1 MPVIPP
7 PTNAQALP
15 DGPDRGN
22 ARVREAPG
30 HRVLAIESG
39 SRTTAQANPSALD
52 RGIAQGGQALR
63 HRILGIDP
71 GSRTTGYGVIDTD
84 GNRSRRVAS
93 GCIRVGEHPWP
104 ERLRFIFDAVAQV
117 VADHAPHEMAV
128 EQLIFARD
136 PTAALK
142 LGQARGAVLCA
153 GLKAGVQVHEY
164 SPKSV
169 KLAVVGSG
177 GAEKFQVQ
185 HMVRILLSLEVEP
198 AEDEADA
205 LALALCHA
213 HSMGIPARRRAAAS
227 WRDFR
232 P

>member
-1 MPVIPP
+1 MAPDLGLRGAPRLATP
-7 PTNAQALP
+7 LP
-15 DGPDRGN
+15 
-22 ARVREAPG
+22 
-30 HRVLAIESG
+30 
-39 SRTTAQANPSALD
+39 Q
-52 RGIAQGGQALR
+52 QGGSPTGRPLR

-71 GSRTTGYGVIDTD
+71 GSRNTGFGVIDTD
-84 GNRSRRVAS
+84 GLRSICITS
-93 GCIRVGEHPWP
+93 GCIRVGNQPWP
-104 ERLRFIFDAVAQV
+104 ERLGLIFDAIAQV
-117 VADHAPHEMAV
+117 VADYAPHEMAV

-177 GAEKFQVQ
+177 GAEKAQVQ
-185 HMVRILLSLEVEP
+185 HMVRILLALTEIP

-205 LALALCHA
+205 LALAICHA

>member
-1 MPVIPP
+1 V
-7 PTNAQALP
+7 LP
-15 DGPDRGN
+15 QR
-22 ARVREAPG
+22 R
-30 HRVLAIESG
+30 
-39 SRTTAQANPSALD
+39 
-52 RGIAQGGQALR
+52 LR

-71 GSRTTGYGVIDTD
+71 GSRTTGFGVIDTD
-84 GNRSRRVAS
+84 GSVSARVAS
-93 GCIRVGEHPWP
+93 GCIRVGRHPWP
-104 ERLRFIFDAVAQV
+104 QRLEMIFDGIAEV
-117 VADHAPHEMAV
+117 VEEYQPNEMAV
-128 EQLIFARD
+128 EQLIFARNVN
-136 PTAALK
+136 AALK

-153 GLKAGVQVHEY
+153 GLKGSVVVHEY

-169 KLAVVGSG
+169 KLAVVGTG
-177 GAEKFQVQ
+177 AAEKAQVQ
-185 HMVRILLSLEVEP
+185 HMVRLLLSLAEAP

>member
-1 MPVIPP
+1 
-7 PTNAQALP
+7 
-15 DGPDRGN
+15 
-22 ARVREAPG
+22 
-30 HRVLAIESG
+30 
-39 SRTTAQANPSALD
+39 
-52 RGIAQGGQALR
+52 
-63 HRILGIDP
+63 
-71 GSRTTGYGVIDTD
+71 VIDTD
-84 GNRSRRVAS
+84 GTRSVRVAS
-93 GCIRVGEHPWP
+93 GSIRVGRHPWP
-104 ERLRFIFDAVAQV
+104 QRLGMIFDGVARV
-117 VADHAPHEMAV
+117 VGEHRPHEMAV

-153 GLKAGVQVHEY
+153 GLKGDVQVHEY

-169 KLAVVGSG
+169 KLAVVGTG
-177 GAEKFQVQ
+177 GAEKSQVQ
-185 HMVRILLSLEVEP
+185 HMVRILLSLAEEP

>member
-1 MPVIPP
+1 MSF
-7 PTNAQALP
+7 T
-15 DGPDRGN
+15 
-22 ARVREAPG
+22 
-30 HRVLAIESG
+30 S
-39 SRTTAQANPSALD
+39 
-52 RGIAQGGQALR
+52 ALR

-71 GSRTTGYGVIDTD
+71 GSRNTGYGVIDTD
-84 GNRSRRVAS
+84 GLRSRCLVS
-93 GCIRVGEHPWP
+93 GCIRGGERPWP
-104 ERLRFIFDAVAQV
+104 ERLGLIFDGVARV
-117 VADHAPHEMAV
+117 VAEYGPHEMAV

-153 GLKAGVQVHEY
+153 GLKGGVQVHEY

-169 KLAVVGSG
+169 KLAVVGTG
-177 GAEKFQVQ
+177 GAEKLQVQ
-185 HMVRILLSLEVEP
+185 HMVRILLSLDRQP

-213 HSMGIPARRRAAAS
+213 HSMGIPARKRAAAS

>member
-1 MPVIPP
+1 MQP
-7 PTNAQALP
+7 
-15 DGPDRGN
+15 
-22 ARVREAPG
+22 
-30 HRVLAIESG
+30 ES
-39 SRTTAQANPSALD
+39 QP
-52 RGIAQGGQALR
+52 R

-71 GSRTTGYGVIDTD
+71 GSRTTGFGVIDTD
-84 GNRSRRVAS
+84 GRRSIRVAS
-93 GCIRVGEHPWP
+93 GCIRVDHLPWP
-104 ERLRFIFDAVAQV
+104 RRLGMIFDGVAQV
-117 VADHAPHEMAV
+117 VEEHRPHEMAV

-136 PTAALK
+136 VNAALK

-153 GLKAGVQVHEY
+153 GLKRDMQVHEY

-177 GAEKFQVQ
+177 GAEKAQVQ
-185 HMVRILLSLEVEP
+185 HMVRILLSLAEAP
-198 AEDEADA
+198 GEDEADA

-213 HSMGIPARRRAAAS
+213 HSMGIPARPRAAAS